1 MKPLYTVRQ
10 IAETTGVSEGKIR
23 EMIRKG
29 WLRATLACG
38 DRYRRY
44 SMEDWEQAL
53 ECSRDEQ
60 IRLENAALGS
70 SMAADESWTAR
81 AVQRLSR

>member
-10 IAETTGVSEGKIR
+10 IAQMAGVSEGAVR
-23 EMIRKG
+23 QLVRKG
-29 WLRATLACG
+29 WLRPSLSLG

-44 SMEDWEQAL
+44 SMEDWERAL
-53 ECSRDEQ
+53 ECSREEQ
-60 IRLENAALGS
+60 IRLESAALGS

-81 AVQRLSR
+81 AVQRLGR